1 MVRRRRSQ
9 SSLATKLVLIVN
21 QGLMLPGKQQLAHSF
36 LERNGPFVRFLR
48 VASPGIRVQTVN
60 NFSTPLDQDAL
71 LAQRCEPLANLV
83 VEGWRLR
90 FVNAQLHDGNLTL
103 WINGGGAPPKRHGR
117 APSVRQVA
125 PAAEPATAECDAP
138 VPGHRA
144 QDTARGKALGE
155 NLRSR
160 GWFSAGCSR
169 WRRHLGCTN
178 APTRRR

>member
-60 NFSTPLDQDAL
+60 NVSTPRDQDAL
-71 LAQRCEPLANLV
+71 LAQRCEPLASLV

-103 WINGGGAPPKRHGR
+103 WINVAEHRPSAMVEPPAFGKSH
-117 APSVRQVA
+117 RQRSQQLLNA
-125 PAAEPATAECDAP
+125 MRQFR
-138 VPGHRA
+138 GHRA

-155 NLRSR
+155 N
-160 GWFSAGCSR
+160 
-169 WRRHLGCTN
+169 
-178 APTRRR
+178 

>member
-60 NFSTPLDQDAL
+60 NVSTPRDRDAL

-103 WINGGGAPPKRHGR
+103 WINGEVPIVQLSIDETQPPSFHHEIDRKSTRLNSSHGY
-117 APSVRQVA
+117 
-125 PAAEPATAECDAP
+125 
-138 VPGHRA
+138 
-144 QDTARGKALGE
+144 
-155 NLRSR
+155 
-160 GWFSAGCSR
+160 
-169 WRRHLGCTN
+169 
-178 APTRRR
+178 

>member
-60 NFSTPLDQDAL
+60 NVSTPRDQDAL

-83 VEGWRLR
+83 VEGWKGVCAN
-90 FVNAQLHDGNLTL
+90 FV
-103 WINGGGAPPKRHGR
+103 GG
-117 APSVRQVA
+117 SCVFSFL
-125 PAAEPATAECDAP
+125 
-138 VPGHRA
+138 
-144 QDTARGKALGE
+144 AR
-155 NLRSR
+155 
-160 GWFSAGCSR
+160 
-169 WRRHLGCTN
+169 
-178 APTRRR
+178 

>member
-36 LERNGPFVRFLR
+36 LERNGPVVRILR

-60 NFSTPLDQDAL
+60 NVSTPRDQDAL

-117 APSVRQVA
+117 APTVRQLA
-125 PAAEPATAECDAP
+125 RPRNQQTPEGTGQF
-138 VPGHRA
+138 PG
-144 QDTARGKALGE
+144 
-155 NLRSR
+155 
-160 GWFSAGCSR
+160 
-169 WRRHLGCTN
+169 
-178 APTRRR
+178 TRP

>member
-60 NFSTPLDQDAL
+60 NVSTPRDQDAL

-125 PAAEPATAECDAP
+125 PAAEPATDRKSTRLNSSHVAISYAVFCLKKKSEITFSTSF
-138 VPGHRA
+138 
-144 QDTARGKALGE
+144 QLM
-155 NLRSR
+155 SR
-160 GWFSAGCSR
+160 CI
-169 WRRHLGCTN
+169 
-178 APTRRR
+178 